1 MLKNNDEELQDLLEL
16 AKAFFKSMD
25 FVIQREIDVV
35 GTSGKKHHFEMLLK
49 TNSDLEINQLFVK
62 IVERIPMIVSMSV
75 MNATTKY
82 AIIAQIFVNIVM
94 KVSVMDVITIIKKLV
109 NK

>member
-1 MLKNNDEELQDLLEL
+1 
-16 AKAFFKSMD
+16 
-25 FVIQREIDVV
+25 
-35 GTSGKKHHFEMLLK
+35 
-49 TNSDLEINQLFVK
+49 VK
-62 IVERIPMIVSMSV
+62 IVEKIPMIVFMSV

-82 AIIAQIFVNIVM
+82 AIIAQIFVNIVT